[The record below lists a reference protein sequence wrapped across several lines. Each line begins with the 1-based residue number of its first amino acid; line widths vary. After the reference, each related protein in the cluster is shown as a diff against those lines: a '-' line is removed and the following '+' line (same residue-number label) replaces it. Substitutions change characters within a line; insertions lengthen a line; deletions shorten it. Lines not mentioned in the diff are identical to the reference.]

1 MNKLFWKFFLVI
13 WLTLTASVMLLFLLT
28 KTLQL
33 APLPREIA
41 HQKELF
47 ALHTAT
53 ALLHENGLDAA
64 QTFINAADQ
73 VPTSLVMQII
83 PLEGETHCPTHIV
96 NYTATTLSKDLCY
109 QITVEPEIEDPLSV
123 AWMRFAPITFVLMA
137 AALAA
142 FWLTRYLVT
151 PIFKI
156 RMGLKRLAGGHFDT
170 RIAHTL
176 GRRNDELVSLAHDF
190 DISAEHLEK
199 FQKSRERLFHDVSH
213 ELRSPLSRLQAAI
226 GVLQQNPAKLE
237 AMVPRMEAEVE
248 RMDGL
253 IGEILTLARLTSRSK
268 EEFELQTLDIID
280 LLNDIVADA
289 AFEAQARNIILETQG
304 EDSFIAKVNG
314 ELIYRALEN
323 VIRNAVKYS
332 PDDTIVTIRS
342 LAANGWLDIE
352 ISDQG
357 AGVNREELSKIFQ
370 PFSRGEGN
378 SNGFGLGLAI
388 TRQAIEKNGGRIA
401 ATLPDN
407 GGLSVTISIP
417 NEHSARD

>member
-13 WLTLTASVMLLFLLT
+13 WLTLTASVLLLFVVT

-47 ALHTAT
+47 ALNTVT
-53 ALLHENGLDAA
+53 ALLHENGLEAA
-64 QTFINAADQ
+64 QTFINAADRI
-73 VPTSLVMQII
+73 PTSIVMQIM
-83 PLEGETHCPTHIV
+83 PLEGETHCPTDMV
-96 NYTATTLSKDLCY
+96 NFSATTMSKGQCY
-109 QITVEPEIEDPLSV
+109 QITVEPEIEDPFSV
-123 AWMRFAPITFVLMA
+123 AWIRFAPVTFVLMA

-142 FWLTRYLVT
+142 YWLARYLIT

-176 GRRNDELVSLAHDF
+176 GGRRNDELVALAHDF
-190 DISAEHLEK
+190 DVSAEHLDK

-226 GVLQQNPAKLE
+226 GVLQQNPSKLN
-237 AMVPRMEAEVE
+237 AMLLRMEAEVE

-268 EEFELQTLDIID
+268 EEFELQTLDIVD

-289 AFEAQARNIILETQG
+289 SFEAQARDISIEINGTS
-304 EDSFIAKVNG
+304 SFVTKVNG

-323 VIRNAVKYS
+323 VIRNAIKYS
-332 PDDTIVTIRS
+332 PDHSAVGIKAVVKE
-342 LAANGWLDIE
+342 GWLHIA
-352 ISDQG
+352 IADQG
-357 AGVNREELSKIFQ
+357 GGVDRAELEKIFQ
-370 PFSRGEGN
+370 PFSRGEAKG
-378 SNGFGLGLAI
+378 SGYGLGLAI
-388 TRQAIEKNGGRIA
+388 TKQAIERNGGKVWA
-401 ATLPDN
+401 SLPDT
-407 GGLSVTISIP
+407 GGLTITIAIP
-417 NEHSARD
+417 EKQSD

>member
-1 MNKLFWKFFLVI
+1 MNKFFWKFFLVI
-13 WLTLTASVMLLFLLT
+13 WLTLTASVMMLFLLT

-33 APLPREIA
+33 APLPQEVA

-47 ALHTAT
+47 ALDVAV
-53 ALLHENGLDAA
+53 ALVRDNGPEAA
-64 QTFINAADQ
+64 KAFIDKAVQTSN
-73 VPTSLVMQII
+73 PLSLQLY
-83 PLEGETHCPTHIV
+83 PLRQASDCQEKLSE
-96 NYTATTLSKDLCY
+96 YTARTPFADKCY
-109 QITVEPEIEDPLSV
+109 QVTVQPIFENSLSL
-123 AWMRFAPITFVLMA
+123 AWLRFAPITFVLIG

-142 FWLTRYLVT
+142 FWLARYLT
-151 PIFKI
+151 IPIFKI
-156 RMGLKRLAGGHFDT
+156 RMGLKKLAGGHFDT

-176 GRRNDELVSLAHDF
+176 GRRNDELVALAHDF
-190 DISAEHLEK
+190 DVSAEHLDK

-237 AMVPRMEAEVE
+237 AMLLRMESEVE

-268 EEFELQTLDIID
+268 EEFEVQTLDIID

-289 AFEAQARNIILETQG
+289 AFEAQTRQILLEIQG
-304 EDSFIAKVNG
+304 EGSFIAKVNG

-332 PDDTIVTIRS
+332 PDNAVVMIRS
-342 LAANGWLDIE
+342 FAKDRWLHIE
-352 ISDQG
+352 ITDQG
-357 AGVNREELSKIFQ
+357 AGVRREELSKIFQ
-370 PFSRGEGN
+370 PFSRGEGHG
-378 SNGFGLGLAI
+378 SGYGLGLAI
-388 TRQAIEKNGGRIA
+388 TKQAIERNGGKIR

-407 GGLSVTISIP
+407 GGLTVTISIP
-417 NEHSARD
+417 NEHSV